1 MLSLADIHTI
11 ADTCPYR
18 FPVEDIIA
26 QSDDTDNQSL
36 EQQVGLIALG
46 GDLTV
51 STLLQ
56 AYLTGLFPWFNHNEP
71 IAWWCPNPRC
81 VMHPNT
87 FCPAKS
93 LKRVAK
99 KHTDWHL
106 SLNNVFDEVIR
117 ACSLPRVQQGQWVD
131 ETWIHNEI
139 KASYGD
145 LHAIGVAFSLEV
157 WSGLPTRS
165 PLVGGLYGLKIGN
178 MVFGESMFHHKTDAS
193 KLAFWALN
201 RLCVHSNIVLIDC
214 QLPNDYLMGLGADL
228 MQRTDFLA
236 ILKKATDPTLA
247 QAKPITASQQ
257 TIDWQQSG
265 WQAPLSW
272 LYSA

>member
-1 MLSLADIHTI
+1 MLCLKDIHTI

-18 FPVEDIIA
+18 FPVDIFSSN
-26 QSDDTDNQSL
+26 QSDNESL
-36 EQQVGLIALG
+36 EQKAGLVAIG

-56 AYLTGLFPWFNHNEP
+56 AYLTGVFPWFNHNEP
-71 IAWWCPNPRC
+71 IAWWCPSPRC
-81 VMHPNT
+81 VMHPDT
-87 FCPAKS
+87 FIPAKS

-99 KHTDWHL
+99 KRTDWHI
-106 SLNNVFDEVIR
+106 SLNNVFDEVIH

-139 KASYGD
+139 KASYSD
-145 LHAIGVAFSLEV
+145 LNALGIAFSLEI
-157 WSGLPTRS
+157 WEGLPTRS

-201 RLCVHSNIVLIDC
+201 RLCVQSGIDLIDC
-214 QLPNDYLMGLGADL
+214 QLPNNYLMGLGADL
-228 MQRTDFLA
+228 MERTDFLTR
-236 ILKKATDPTLA
+236 LKHATDPKIA
-247 QAKPITASQQ
+247 PPAKPLRVL
-257 TIDWQQSG
+257 IDWQQSG

-272 LYSA
+272 LYDDL